1 MNKLETFTLGESSH
15 VPTFLSGESIY
26 RCLMNFYLRNLLII
40 VNQRGWKKSIR
51 LVTLNTANSIVS
63 LDRSKRFILKEKIMI
78 LVSEGKIIIVQDE
91 TAEANNASVET
102 NQQKCS
108 RLLFMPNTTF
118 LRFGSLALIWSW
130 CSEEKTWGFTRY
142 REPHRKW
149 NLCLDFFYSYE
160 GETSSILRIRLPKT
174 R

>member
-1 MNKLETFTLGESSH
+1 MDFPTSMNFNALMDDTNDMEEKFSIMELTIEALKKFVHDNNLHIAQLRNKLEAFTPGESSH

-118 LRFGSLALIWSW
+118 LRFGSLALI
-130 CSEEKTWGFTRY
+130 
-142 REPHRKW
+142 
-149 NLCLDFFYSYE
+149 
-160 GETSSILRIRLPKT
+160 
-174 R
+174 